1 MRQTMSKDCNKDMD
15 SIEQCDTDENAID
28 DENGG
33 LRQQFDNNTED
44 TDNG

>member
-1 MRQTMSKDCNKDMD
+1 MD

-33 LRQQFDNNTED
+33 LRQQFDINTEY